1 MLHTELIWD
10 RKVEQI
16 QRQITE
22 LINVEG
28 SYLILIKWVVIGQ
41 TAKPVQQDDIH
52 NNFNAIIEVLL
63 DHPDVGKRSPIKKIN
78 ETSGRAENISKEYSL
93 AK

>member
-1 MLHTELIWD
+1 
-10 RKVEQI
+10 
-16 QRQITE
+16 
-22 LINVEG
+22 
-28 SYLILIKWVVIGQ
+28 VVIGQ

-78 ETSGRAENISKEYSL
+78 ETSGRAENISKYNIRTRSKSEFFQRKEIQ
-93 AK
+93 AKHRTIIMNFVG